1 MLAPTSRDGH
11 DLLTTALS
19 PQTLKIIRTA
29 ELSPFIVFIAPTDK
43 AEQVGGR
50 VLRPSPPPAGLAC
63 PQQGGK
69 EPAAATQGSLPA
81 PHQLLPVCT
90 DFGGPG

>member
-1 MLAPTSRDGH
+1 MLATTPRDGRV
-11 DLLTTALS
+11 LLTTPFS

-50 VLRPSPPPAGLAC
+50 VLRLSPPPAGLAC
-63 PQQGGK
+63 PQQWGK
-69 EPAAATQGSLPA
+69 EPAAATQGCSSCSTSASSCL
-81 PHQLLPVCT
+81 H
-90 DFGGPG
+90 